1 MKSASQ
7 TLRIIL
13 LAGVTVF
20 VLLLYSLCLMQMQVV
35 NGEEF
40 ANLAERGTTK
50 LQRIKAA
57 RGEILDRNGRPMAVN
72 ALGRDVKIDKAYLPR
87 DQMNDVILKLIHIM
101 EAADEEWI
109 DRLPITETAP
119 FTFKQGDGYENAIA
133 ILKKTLNMQQYAT
146 AENVLETL
154 RETYDLED
162 MNDVDFRKVAGVRYE
177 MQRLDFSISNPY
189 TFATDIKI
197 ETVPKIKERSFELPG
212 VDVVESTIRQYVSG
226 DVAPHVIGSIGN
238 IYQEQ
243 WVPAEK
249 TSEGA
254 IINGLTYQMTDT
266 IGKEGAELAFEKY
279 LKGKDG
285 QRQITLN
292 SNGDVID
299 VIEENEQIPGNTV
312 VLTIDAQL
320 QKVAQEAL
328 ENKIHMMQN
337 DLVTYPPG
345 KGHEADAG
353 AVAVISVKTGEILAL
368 ATYPSYNLTTFRQDY
383 AELSENPLRPMFN
396 RALNG
401 TYTPGSIFKPV
412 VALGALAEGV
422 VTPTDTVNCT
432 GVYTRWK
439 SWQPRCL
446 SAHGPINV
454 MDALKHSCNIY
465 FYDVGFQLGIEKLDE
480 YAAKLGLG
488 LPTGIELPEAIG
500 RVSSPEIKE
509 KIHQGDDRIWQGGD
523 TVQASIGQ
531 LDTKL
536 SPLQLANYTA
546 TLANNG
552 ERMDLTLLKSV
563 NSYTF
568 DETLYEHEPKTAE
581 KIDAPAAFEAIREGM
596 MRAAQPG
603 GTAGAVFGNYSI
615 PVACK
620 TGTPETHTDP
630 NSTFIAFA
638 PADDPEIAV
647 CVVIEKGWHGYT
659 GGPVAKEIFNSYF
672 FSKDSK
678 SSTSIAFDMLLP

>member
-1 MKSASQ
+1 MKTASQ
-7 TLRIIL
+7 TLRIFI
-13 LAGVTVF
+13 LAGVITL

-35 NGEEF
+35 NGEKF
-40 ANLAERGTTK
+40 ANIAEQGTTK

-72 ALGRDVKIDKAYLPR
+72 ALGRDVTIDKAYLPK
-87 DQMNDVILKLIHIM
+87 DQMNEVILRLIHIM
-101 EAADEEWI
+101 EDADEDWI
-109 DRLPITETAP
+109 DNLPITETAP
-119 FTFKQGDGYENAIA
+119 FEFKDGEGYQNAIA
-133 ILKKTLNMQQYAT
+133 TLKKTLNMQQYAT
-146 AENVLETL
+146 AENVVETL
-154 RETYDLED
+154 RDAYGLED
-162 MNDVDFRKVAGVRYE
+162 MNDADFRKVAGVRYE

-226 DVAPHVIGSIGN
+226 DVAPHIIGSIGK

-243 WVPAEK
+243 WAPAKK
-249 TSEGA
+249 TNEGA
-254 IINGLTYQMTDT
+254 IINDLVYQMTDT
-266 IGKEGAELAFEKY
+266 IGKEGSELAFEKY

-292 SNGDVID
+292 SSGDVID

-312 VLTIDAQL
+312 VLTIDSQL

-353 AVAVISVKTGEILAL
+353 AVAVINVKTGEVLAL
-368 ATYPSYNLTTFRQDY
+368 VTYPSYNLTTFRQDY
-383 AELSENPLRPMFN
+383 AELSKDTLRPMFN

-422 VTPTDTVNCT
+422 VSPTDTVNCT
-432 GVYTRWK
+432 GVYTRWS

-446 SAHGPINV
+446 SAHGAINV

-500 RVSSPEIKE
+500 RVSSPEIKKQLHE
-509 KIHQGDDRIWQGGD
+509 GDDRIWQGGD
-523 TVQASIGQ
+523 TVQAAIGQ

-536 SPLQLANYTA
+536 SPLQLANYAA
-546 TLANNG
+546 TLASG
-552 ERMDLTLLKSV
+552 GKRMDLTLLKSV
-563 NSYTF
+563 KSYTF
-568 DETLYEHEPKTAE
+568 DETLYEHQPKVAE
-581 KIDAPAAFEAIREGM
+581 EIDAPTAFSTIREGM
-596 MRAAQPG
+596 ERAARPG
-603 GTAGAVFGNYSI
+603 GTAGAVFGNASM

-620 TGTPETHTDP
+620 TGTPETHADP
-630 NSTFIAFA
+630 NSTGRRSGNRGLCRNRKRLARLYRRPGSQRDF
-638 PADDPEIAV
+638 
-647 CVVIEKGWHGYT
+647 
-659 GGPVAKEIFNSYF
+659 
-672 FSKDSK
+672 
-678 SSTSIAFDMLLP
+678 